1 MPPKPASQPRG
12 RGRGGACPVG
22 GRRSRRDAPTPK
34 RHRGASSASDDF
46 ESATEVDPAVVAD
59 SLLACL
65 SKDDDLMVSFIDKLF
80 KMPSLQDKIVAQV
93 MKVLKTTSTENV
105 VKETA
110 NAVSHDLTNTIE
122 KLSNNVEKLTTEL
135 TKSRNQCDELEQ
147 YSRRNNIIISG
158 IPENDTI
165 PAEDLVL
172 TLVNE
177 YAETPIRYSDID
189 RTHRITRTNAAAG
202 GKDKKPRDIIVKFC
216 SYKSKKAILSREPM
230 KKLKAAN
237 EVIPDNERIFIRED
251 LTKARN
257 SVLYKGRV
265 LKRAGHIKDA
275 FTRDGR
281 IVLKLFTD
289 KVVFITSEDE
299 FVEFCKD
306 RKIKYVD
313 PKGTVKRKPASGP
326 SHYMNIDKDSTPGG
340 SHSGMDPAAAEF
352 IPSQTPMDFGMG
364 HMTQDPPSPSQSL
377 LK

>member
-1 MPPKPASQPRG
+1 M
-12 RGRGGACPVG
+12 
-22 GRRSRRDAPTPK
+22 
-34 RHRGASSASDDF
+34 
-46 ESATEVDPAVVAD
+46 
-59 SLLACL
+59 
-65 SKDDDLMVSFIDKLF
+65 
-80 KMPSLQDKIVAQV
+80 
-93 MKVLKTTSTENV
+93 
-105 VKETA
+105 
-110 NAVSHDLTNTIE
+110 
-122 KLSNNVEKLTTEL
+122 
-135 TKSRNQCDELEQ
+135 
-147 YSRRNNIIISG
+147 
-158 IPENDTI
+158 
-165 PAEDLVL
+165 
-172 TLVNE
+172 
-177 YAETPIRYSDID
+177 
-189 RTHRITRTNAAAG
+189 
-202 GKDKKPRDIIVKFC
+202 
-216 SYKSKKAILSREPM
+216 
-230 KKLKAAN
+230 
-237 EVIPDNERIFIRED
+237 
-251 LTKARN
+251 
-257 SVLYKGRV
+257 LYKGRV